1 MTKFNGNYSVYVGID
16 WANDKHDLCIQQA
29 NSDTRKFKIIKHSAQ
44 TINDWI
50 ISLHKQYKGQI
61 AIAVE
66 LSKGPVVYAL
76 QKYKFITIYPI
87 NPSMLAQYRKAFS
100 PSGAKDDPTDAEL
113 ALDLMLNYP
122 NKIKALKM
130 ESEPVRKLGYL
141 VEQRR
146 RLVGDRRRFSNR
158 LINTLKQYYPHLLDW
173 FSHRGSGMFCDFI
186 TRWPNLQK
194 LKRARADT
202 IRKFFHAYPGRTASC
217 TEQRLVLISQAEPL
231 TLDNAV
237 IESHQLLAVALA
249 NQMLV
254 VVEAIK
260 VFDKEISALFE
271 TLPDAELYK
280 SLPGTGPCLAPRL
293 LVAMGVNR
301 SRFTS
306 ASEIQMYTGIA
317 PVTERSGQKCW
328 VHWRYQC
335 SKFNRQSFVEWAAKS
350 VHQSYWAGLYYQQQ
364 RSKGNTHQSSV
375 RSLAFKW
382 IRVLYR
388 CWKTKEP
395 YDESKY
401 LKALRDRNSP
411 LLFKEKAC

>member
-1 MTKFNGNYSVYVGID
+1 MAKFNGNYSVYVGID

-29 NSDTRKFKIIKHSAQ
+29 NSDIRKFKVIKHSAN

-61 AIAVE
+61 AVAVE
-66 LSKGPVVYAL
+66 LSKGPIVYAL
-76 QKYKFITIYPI
+76 QKYKFVTIHPV

-122 NKIKALKM
+122 KKIKALKM
-130 ESEPVRKLGYL
+130 ESEPVRKLTYL

-146 RLVGDRRRFSNR
+146 RLVEDRRRFSNR

-202 IRKFFHAYPGRTASC
+202 LRKFFHAYPGRTASC
-217 TEQRLVLISQAEPL
+217 TEQRLVLINKAEPL

-260 VFDKEISALFE
+260 IFDKEISVLFE

-280 SLPGTGPCLAPRL
+280 SLPGTWPCLAPRL
-293 LVAMGVNR
+293 LVAMGENR

-306 ASEIQMYTGIA
+306 ASEIQISAGIA

-335 SKFNRQSFVEWAAKS
+335 SKFVRQSFIEWAAKS
-350 VHQSYWAGLYYQQQ
+350 VHQSYWAGIYYQQQ

-382 IRVLYR
+382 IRILYR

>member
-1 MTKFNGNYSVYVGID
+1 MTKFTRDFSVYVGID
-16 WANDKHDLCIQQA
+16 WANDKHDVCIQQA
-29 NSDTRKFKIIKHSAQ
+29 NSDRRKPKVIKHSSN

-61 AIAVE
+61 AVAVE
-66 LSKGPVVYAL
+66 LSKGPIVYAL
-76 QKYKFITIYPI
+76 QKYDFVTIHPV

-122 NKIKALKM
+122 KKIKALKM
-130 ESEPVRKLGYL
+130 ESEPVRKLTYL

-146 RLVGDRRRFSNR
+146 RLVEDRRRFSNR

-173 FSHRGSGMFCDFI
+173 FSHRSSGMFCDFI

-202 IRKFFHAYPGRTASC
+202 LRKFFHAYPGRTASC
-217 TEQRLVLISQAEPL
+217 TEQRLPLINQAEPL

-249 NQMLV
+249 NQILV

-260 VFDKEISALFE
+260 IFDKEISTLFE

-293 LVAMGVNR
+293 LVAMGENR

-306 ASEIQMYTGIA
+306 ASEIQMYSGIA

-335 SKFNRQSFVEWAAKS
+335 SKFVRQSFIEWAAKS

-388 CWKTKEP
+388 CWKAKEP
-395 YDESKY
+395 YNESKY

>member
-1 MTKFNGNYSVYVGID
+1 MAKFNGNYSVYVGID
-16 WANDKHDLCIQQA
+16 WANDKHDLCVQQA
-29 NSDTRKFKIIKHSAQ
+29 NSDIRKFKVIKHSAN
-44 TINDWI
+44 TINAWI
-50 ISLHKQYKGQI
+50 IKLHKQYKGQI
-61 AIAVE
+61 AVAVE
-66 LSKGPVVYAL
+66 LSKGPIVYAL
-76 QKYKFITIYPI
+76 QKFDFVTIHPV

-122 NKIKALKM
+122 KKIKALKM
-130 ESEPVRKLGYL
+130 ESEPVRKLTYL

-146 RLVGDRRRFSNR
+146 RLVEDRRRFSNR

-173 FSHRGSGMFCDFI
+173 FSHRGSGLFCDFI
-186 TRWPNLQK
+186 TRWPSLQK
-194 LKRARADT
+194 VKRARPET
-202 IRKFFHAYPGRTASC
+202 LRKFFISHKGRSSAY
-217 TEQRLVLISQAEPL
+217 TEQRIKSISEAEPL
-231 TLDNAV
+231 TLDKAV
-237 IESHQLLAVALA
+237 IDSHQLLAVALA
-249 NQMLV
+249 KQMLV
-254 VVEAIK
+254 AVEAIEI
-260 VFDKEISALFE
+260 FDSEISELFD
-271 TLPDAELYK
+271 TLPDAELYR

-293 LVAMGVNR
+293 LVAMGENR

-306 ASEIQMYTGIA
+306 ASEIQMSVGIA
-317 PVTERSGQKCW
+317 PVTERSGQKFW

-335 SKFNRQSFVEWAAKS
+335 SKFVRQSFIEWAAKS
-350 VHQSYWAGLYYQQQ
+350 VHQSYWAGIYYQQQ

>member
-1 MTKFNGNYSVYVGID
+1 
-16 WANDKHDLCIQQA
+16 
-29 NSDTRKFKIIKHSAQ
+29 
-44 TINDWI
+44 
-50 ISLHKQYKGQI
+50 
-61 AIAVE
+61 
-66 LSKGPVVYAL
+66 
-76 QKYKFITIYPI
+76 
-87 NPSMLAQYRKAFS
+87 MLAQYRKAFS
-100 PSGAKDDPTDAEL
+100 PSGAKDAPTDAEL

-122 NKIKALKM
+122 KKIKALKM
-130 ESEPVRKLGYL
+130 ESEPVRKLTYL

-173 FSHRGSGMFCDFI
+173 FSHRRSGMFCDFI

-202 IRKFFHAYPGRTASC
+202 LRKFFHADPGRTVSC
-217 TEQRLVLISQAEPL
+217 TEQSLLLISQAEPL

-260 VFDKEISALFE
+260 VFDKEISTLFE
-271 TLPDAELYK
+271 VLTDAELYK
-280 SLPGTGPCLAPRL
+280 SLPGTGPCLAP
-293 LVAMGVNR
+293 VA
-301 SRFTS
+301 
-306 ASEIQMYTGIA
+306 
-317 PVTERSGQKCW
+317 ERSGQKCW
-328 VHWRYQC
+328 VHGRYQC

-401 LKALRDRNSP
+401 LKVLLDRNYP
-411 LLFKEKAC
+411 LLC

>member
-1 MTKFNGNYSVYVGID
+1 MTKFSVYIGID
-16 WANDKHDLCIQQA
+16 WANDKHDVCVQAA
-29 NSDTRKFKIIKHSAQ
+29 NSSARKFEVIKHSPKS
-44 TINDWI
+44 INEWI
-50 ISLHKQYKGQI
+50 TSLHKQYKGQI
-61 AIAVE
+61 AVAIE
-66 LSKGPVVYAL
+66 LCKGPIVYAL
-76 QKYKFITIYPI
+76 QKYNFVTIHPV
-87 NPSMLAQYRKAFS
+87 NTSMLAQYRKAFS

-113 ALDLMLNYP
+113 ALDLMLRYP
-122 NKIKALKM
+122 NKGKALKM
-130 ESEPVRKLGYL
+130 ESESVRKLMFL

-146 RLVGDRRRFSNR
+146 RLVGDRGRFSNR
-158 LINTLKQYYPHLLDW
+158 LTFTLKEYYPHLLDW

-202 IRKFFHAYPGRTASC
+202 LKKFFGSYPGRAAAVSVKRI
-217 TEQRLVLISQAEPL
+217 QSISEAEPL

-254 VVEAIK
+254 TIKAIK
-260 VFDKEISALFE
+260 VFDSEIRELFN

-280 SLPGTGPCLAPRL
+280 SFPGTGKCLEPRL
-293 LVAMGVNR
+293 LGAMGENR
-301 SRFTS
+301 SKFNS
-306 ASEIQMYTGIA
+306 ASEVQMYAGIA
-317 PVTERSGQKCW
+317 PVTVRSGKKSW

-335 SKFNRQSFVEWAAKS
+335 SKFSRQSFIEWAAKS
-350 VHQSYWAGLYYQQQ
+350 VHQSYWAEIYYQQQ
-364 RSKGNTHQSSV
+364 REKGNSHQKAV

-382 IRVLYR
+382 IRIVYR

-395 YDESKY
+395 YNEAKY
-401 LKALRDRNSP
+401 LRALRDRNSP